1 MRSAANLSAGCI
13 GAYPRGVF
21 SSLGRGRALA
31 ATGLSVTLCLGPFA
45 HIAQAADVAPV
56 DPAPVASV
64 QLAAPAIAAVV
75 RGDGELGVNYAVD
88 PQATGYQLRVDNG
101 PWQDCAAP
109 AGTCHATGLTNGR
122 HYRLWLRA
130 IGSSGQG
137 AIAGPAG
144 GVPLASQDPDR
155 PAAVTGKEKLVTAI
169 FNAAGNSLGAN
180 ASRSRLGVGT
190 LPTITF
196 STNIPNKAAVERH
209 LVVTAMDPA
218 GNTSVVEGAWGWL
231 GDRTAM
237 FRPRAFWPAKSTIDI
252 SSSLGGV
259 VLGKQGSRTLVGASG
274 LDRIDTFATAR
285 SLVARVD
292 GKSKRMKVIVD
303 GRWEKTFKVSLGG
316 AAWETRNG
324 VKVISTAKEP
334 QKTYRSESLGITD
347 PEEAYELDAPWNT
360 RLTPS
365 GEFIHAAPW
374 AYGRL
379 GRYNGS
385 HGCTNMFEDDARWI
399 FEHTIP
405 GDIVVYTN
413 TGGPTSE
420 PWNGPGG
427 MWNVPWKRWLAKSA
441 TYAKGAVDST
451 PESGSVSDITPASA

>member
-1 MRSAANLSAGCI
+1 MQSASDLGVGRIA
-13 GAYPRGVF
+13 AYPHGVF
-21 SSLGRGRALA
+21 SSLGRRPTVLVA
-31 ATGLSVTLCLGPFA
+31 GLSLALGLGPLA
-45 HIAQAADVAPV
+45 LPAQADDIAPAR
-56 DPAPVASV
+56 PAPVTAAE
-64 QLAAPAIAAVV
+64 LTAPAIAAVV
-75 RGDGELGVNYAVD
+75 PGDGVLSVSFAVD
-88 PQATGYQLRVDNG
+88 PQAIGYQLRVDNG
-101 PWQDCAAP
+101 PWQECADSP
-109 AGTCHATGLTNGR
+109 GTCQATGLTNGR
-122 HYRLWLRA
+122 HYRLWLRS
-130 IGSSGQG
+130 IGPSGEG

-155 PAAVTGKEKLVTAI
+155 PAAVAGKKKMVTAV

-180 ASRSRLGVGT
+180 ATRSRLGVGT

-196 STNIPNKAAVERH
+196 STTISNKAAVERH

-218 GNTSVVEGAWGWL
+218 GNTSVVDGAWGWL
-231 GDRTAM
+231 DDRTAM
-237 FRPRAFWPAKSTIDI
+237 FRPKAFWPGKSTIDI

-259 VLGKQGSRTLVGASG
+259 VLGKQGGRTLVGASG

-292 GKSKRMKVIVD
+292 GKTKTMKVIVD
-303 GRWEKTFKVSLGG
+303 GQREKTFKVSLGG
-316 AAWETRNG
+316 PDWETRNG

-347 PEEAYELDAPWNT
+347 PEEAYELEAPWNT

-385 HGCTNMFEDDARWI
+385 HGCTNMYEDDARWI
-399 FEHTIP
+399 FENTIP

-413 TGGPTSE
+413 TGGPTAE

-427 MWNVPWKRWLAKSA
+427 LWNIPWKRWLKKSA

-451 PESGSVSDITPASA
+451 PESGSVADITPASA